1 MNKRFWHYNFPFS
14 RSLRVWKMRIEWQ
27 FCTRDEVEG
36 VNLSRD
42 SQFFERND
50 SVKTEIY
57 SGKTLRPAN
66 LSNEYNRML
75 FLIFCFPQ
83 MCGKQVKKNKMDNS
97 QNGYSSVGKTG
108 KIKKKFLPS
117 VLPLAKLDFLGNLY
131 SRSRTIYTEL
141 LCIV

>member
-1 MNKRFWHYNFPFS
+1 MAGLKVFHYKFPFS
-14 RSLRVWKMRIEWQ
+14 QNNLVWKMRIEWQ

-42 SQFFERND
+42 FQFFKRDD

-75 FLIFCFPQ
+75 FLIFRFPQ
-83 MCGKQVKKNKMDNS
+83 MCGKWAVFRTPVRKMSEKNKMDNS
-97 QNGYSSVGKTG
+97 QNGYSSVEKTG
-108 KIKKKFLPS
+108 KIKKTSL
-117 VLPLAKLDFLGNLY
+117 N
-131 SRSRTIYTEL
+131 YTTWNN
-141 LCIV
+141 VT

>member
-1 MNKRFWHYNFPFS
+1 MHKIQKNLRNSILLYKFVKFGVNKRFWHYNFPFS

-42 SQFFERND
+42 SQFFEWDD

-75 FLIFCFPQ
+75 FLIFRFPE
-83 MCGKQVKKNKMDNS
+83 NKMDNS
-97 QNGYSSVGKTG
+97 QNGYSSVEKTG
-108 KIKKKFLPS
+108 KIKKIQILQLP
-117 VLPLAKLDFLGNLY
+117 
-131 SRSRTIYTEL
+131 EL
-141 LCIV
+141 ILL